1 MKNFN
6 SQKKGKVMIEGRNN
20 QGYVWIQ
27 DSRNGDYF
35 YLQDFQHLVV
45 AKVSQFSETLPQEH
59 WEAIVF
65 EDDRCRT
72 ILGRQEFSTRQEAQQ
87 CLEQLL
93 EVSLKN
99 RKK

>member
-1 MKNFN
+1 MLE
-6 SQKKGKVMIEGRNN
+6 GKDG

-35 YLQDFQHLVV
+35 YLSDFQHLVV
-45 AKVSQFSETLPQEH
+45 AKVSNFSETYPREH

-65 EDDRCRT
+65 EDERCRV
-72 ILGRQEFSTRQEAQQ
+72 ILGRQEFATKEDAQS

-99 RKK
+99 HKLKK